1 MDNEK
6 LKYPIGKY
14 QPEENIDKTAINS
27 FIKEIETLPQRLA
40 DAVRGLSTEQLRT
53 RYRPDGWTIQQVVHH
68 IADSHLNAYVR
79 FKLALTEDNPVIKPY
94 NEKLWAE
101 LPDSKL
107 LDINVSLTLIDSL
120 HKRWTALLKQLN
132 DNELEK
138 KFLHP
143 DSGMKTLSE
152 TVCQYAWHGNHHLA
166 HIISLK
172 EKMKW

>member
-6 LKYPIGKY
+6 LKYPIGRY
-14 QPEENIDKTAINS
+14 HEAENIEKAEINN

>member
-6 LKYPIGKY
+6 LKYPIGRY
-14 QPEENIDKTAINS
+14 HEAENIEKAEINN

-120 HKRWTALLKQLN
+120 HRRWTVLLKQLN

>member
-6 LKYPIGKY
+6 LKYPIGRY
-14 QPEENIDKTAINS
+14 HEAENIEKAEINN

-120 HKRWTALLKQLN
+120 HRRWTVLLKQLN

-152 TVCQYAWHGNHHLA
+152 TVCQYAWHVNHHLA

>member
-120 HKRWTALLKQLN
+120 HRRWTVLLKQLN

-138 KFLHP
+138 NFYIP
-143 DSGMKTLSE
+143 IPE
-152 TVCQYAWHGNHHLA
+152 
-166 HIISLK
+166 
-172 EKMKW
+172 